1 MLGRIRQ
8 VEICKKKKKELV
20 IYGADKV
27 ENLLNTENMESNML
41 SFSKESSK
49 LKNLHIDGADFFA
62 KCKG

>member
-8 VEICKKKKKELV
+8 VKICKKES
-20 IYGADKV
+20 IIDGADKV
-27 ENLLNTENMESNML
+27 EIFLNIDNMSSNVL
-41 SFSKESSK
+41 SFSKEISK

>member
-8 VEICKKKKKELV
+8 VEICKKKS
-20 IYGADKV
+20 IIDGADKV
-27 ENLLNTENMESNML
+27 EIFLNIDNMSSNVL

-62 KCKG
+62 KRKG